1 MEAIRKQLL
10 VWYEQMRRDLPW
22 RQTSDPYLIWLSEVI
37 MQQTR
42 VDQGLPYYL
51 KFSRNYP
58 NVEALGLA
66 EEQQVLK
73 DWEGL
78 GYYSRARNLHKAAR
92 QILSSGLMPG
102 TYSEWLRLPG
112 IGAYTAAAIA
122 SIAHREA
129 VPLMDGNVA
138 RVISRLFC
146 LYDEISSSAFR
157 TKAMKILG
165 ELLDRDDPGTFNQ
178 ALMEFGALQCVP
190 GKPDCGACPLNLSCE
205 ALAEGK
211 VESLP
216 NKARNSKARLR
227 YFNYFMPVL
236 ENQGR
241 DFTLIG
247 KRQAKDIWQH
257 LYEFPLIETTEA
269 SNLGDLL
276 PLLAQEGILFAGKP
290 LIEGPLYNSRHIL
303 SHQVIDATFYRIRA
317 GMGSLFASPEGYQ
330 LISLEELREYPFSRL
345 IIRYLDHA
353 GL

>member
-1 MEAIRKQLL
+1 MEVIRKCLL
-10 VWYEQMRRDLPW
+10 VWYEQTRRDLPW

-42 VDQGLPYYL
+42 VEQGLPYYL

-78 GYYSRARNLHKAAR
+78 GYYNRARNLHKAAR
-92 QILSSGLMPG
+92 QILSSGIMPG
-102 TYSEWLRLPG
+102 SYSEWLNLPG
-112 IGAYTAAAIA
+112 IGTYTAAAIA

-138 RVISRLFC
+138 RVISRIFC
-146 LYDEISSSAFR
+146 LEEEISSSAFR
-157 TKAMKILG
+157 TKAMEILG

-190 GKPDCGACPLNLSCE
+190 GKPDCGACPLNLHCAALTE
-205 ALAEGK
+205 AK

-227 YFNYFMPVL
+227 YFHYFIPVL
-236 ENQGR
+236 NNKGQ
-241 DFTLIG
+241 DYTLIR
-247 KRQAKDIWQH
+247 KRRRKDIWQH

-269 SNLGDLL
+269 SNIGELL
-276 PLLAQEGILFAGKP
+276 PLLAKEGILFSGKP
-290 LIEGPLYNSRHIL
+290 LIQGPVHQSRHIL
-303 SHQVIDATFYRIRA
+303 SHQVIDATFYRIGA
-317 GMGSLFASPEGYQ
+317 GIDSLSASPEGYQ

-345 IIRYLDHA
+345 IIRYLDQA